1 MSASTVRLVAAR
13 TVTDR
18 PTGDLLT
25 FCKHSRDWCAS
36 HQGKVGEGV
45 GVLAK
50 TLPSFLNPPPPL
62 LSINTG
68 GAGGGGGD
76 TLYNPRLYGNQKSHV
91 QQCNKASVRRLFRR
105 CCPLQEEEEE
115 SRELLCGSLVSPRCV
130 VMPHTDSLI
139 SFCPAV
145 FLLVCGGGEVGLE
158 GHRAMQGSCRITCLL
173 IVGIKKITY
182 PLLPEPILPYTFW

>member
-1 MSASTVRLVAAR
+1 M
-13 TVTDR
+13 
-18 PTGDLLT
+18 T
-25 FCKHSRDWCAS
+25 FCKRSRDWCAS
-36 HQGKVGEGV
+36 HQGKVGDGE

-50 TLPSFLNPPPPL
+50 TLPSFLNPPTPPHPPPL

-68 GAGGGGGD
+68 GAGGGGGGGD

-105 CCPLQEEEEE
+105 CCPLQEEEEK
-115 SRELLCGSLVSPRCV
+115 SRELLSGSLVSPHCV

-139 SFCPAV
+139 SYCPAV
-145 FLLVCGGGEVGLE
+145 FLLVCWFVGEVRWGWR
-158 GHRAMQGSCRITCLL
+158 GIVRCREAVVSPVCLL
-173 IVGIKKITY
+173 IVGIKKKITY